1 MGLFVFLGVI
11 PCEWLNDVLSFIIR
25 RLLQFIPTMLGAVTL
40 VFFLIALA
48 PGDPAR
54 IMLGERAQKEQLEEL
69 REELGLNKPLIQR
82 YGIYLVNVLQL
93 DLGKSILTQ
102 RPVVEE
108 MLELFPATIELSL
121 VSIVLATFFG
131 IGLGCLAAIKRNST
145 LDYVSMS
152 GALVGVSMPVFWLG
166 LMCIM
171 LFSVILDIFPTG
183 GRINAR
189 YFFFPITNFYF
200 IDSII
205 LLFQE
210 SDWSYLG
217 STLIHIVLPA
227 SVLATVPLAVIA
239 RTTRSSM
246 LEVLKQDYIRTA
258 RSLGIS
264 TLRIIRV
271 YALKNAL
278 LTIFTVIGVQF
289 GLLLS
294 SAILTETIFAWPGI
308 GKWIYNGIAAR
319 DYPVVQG
326 GVILIVGI
334 FLIINLVVDVIY
346 AIVDPRI
353 RITRKHHE

>member
-1 MGLFVFLGVI
+1 MFT
-11 PCEWLNDVLSFIIR
+11 FIVR
-25 RLLQFIPTMLGAVTL
+25 RLIQFIPTILGAVTL

-54 IMLGERAQKEQLEEL
+54 IMLGERAQKEQLEIL
-69 REELGLNKPLIQR
+69 REELGLNKPLMQR
-82 YGIYLVNVLQL
+82 YLIYLGNVVQL
-93 DLGKSILTQ
+93 DLGKSISTQ

-121 VSIVLATFFG
+121 VSIFLAALFG
-131 IGLGCLAAIKRNST
+131 IALGCLAAVKRNSP

-189 YFFFPITNFYF
+189 YFFFPITNFYV

-210 SDWSYLG
+210 EDWSYLG
-217 STLIHIVLPA
+217 STIMHIILPA
-227 SVLATVPLAVIA
+227 AVLATVPLAVIA
-239 RTTRSSM
+239 RTTRSAM

-258 RSLGIS
+258 RALGIGYA
-264 TLRIIRV
+264 RIVRV

-278 LTIFTVIGVQF
+278 LTILTVIGIQF

-334 FLIINLVVDVIY
+334 FLLINLVVDMIY
-346 AIVDPRI
+346 AVVDPRI
-353 RITRKHHE
+353 RITRKTHG

>member
-1 MGLFVFLGVI
+1 
-11 PCEWLNDVLSFIIR
+11 
-25 RLLQFIPTMLGAVTL
+25 MLGAVTV
-40 VFFLIALA
+40 VFFLISLA

-54 IMLGERAQKEQLEEL
+54 IMLGERAQKEQIEEL
-69 REELGLNKPLIQR
+69 REELGLDKPLVQR
-82 YGIYLVNVLQL
+82 YGIYLLNVVQL
-93 DLGKSILTQ
+93 DLGKSIFSQ

-121 VSIVLATFFG
+121 VAITIATIVG
-131 IGLGCLAAIKRNST
+131 IFLGSLAAVKRNSPF
-145 LDYVSMS
+145 DYISMS

-166 LMCIM
+166 LICIM
-171 LFSVILDIFPTG
+171 LFSVILDILPTG

-189 YFFFPITNFYF
+189 YFFLPITNFYV

-205 LLFQE
+205 LFFQE
-210 SDWSYLG
+210 KDWSYLT
-217 STLIHIVLPA
+217 SSLLHLVLPA

-246 LEVLKQDYIRTA
+246 LEVLKQDYVRTV
-258 RSLGIS
+258 RSLGVPRF
-264 TLRIIRV
+264 RIIRV
-271 YALKNAL
+271 YALKNAM
-278 LTIFTVIGVQF
+278 LTILTVISIQF

-308 GKWIYNGIAAR
+308 GRWIYTGIAAR

-334 FLIINLVVDVIY
+334 FLIINLVVDVVY
-346 AIVDPRI
+346 ALVDPRI
-353 RITRKHHE
+353 RITKKAE